1 MLFEKN
7 KENYSKEV
15 AEQRYEETRMKLTP
29 DLYYWDRFELL
40 GPGWLSA
47 AMFMILGAARNH
59 ELPEFVLASC
69 IEERD

>member
-29 DLYYWDRFELL
+29 D
-40 GPGWLSA
+40 
-47 AMFMILGAARNH
+47 
-59 ELPEFVLASC
+59 
-69 IEERD
+69 